1 MVVALFTLTAGLERA
16 RRQRK
21 GASTLSLLQVVAE
34 HREIRPKEIAG
45 QLQVHPSLV
54 TRQVRE
60 VEAAGLV
67 RVEEDPADRRSWLV
81 TLTPAGLE
89 EMSRLQEFGLE
100 RFALFT
106 ADWEP
111 GDVRQFA
118 ALLEKLKNSID
129 TVAERERRMVVP
141 RRARQR
147 DRLMDRQ
154 VKQRRA

>member
-1 MVVALFTLTAGLERA
+1 MVVALFTLTAGIERA

-21 GASTLSLLQVVAE
+21 GASTLSLLQVVAQ
-34 HREIRPKEIAG
+34 RGEIRPKEIAD

-54 TRQVRE
+54 TRQLRE

-67 RVEEDPADRRSWLV
+67 RVAGDPADGRSWLV
-81 TLTPAGLE
+81 TLTPAGSN
-89 EMSRLQEFGLE
+89 EMSRLQEYGLE

-111 GDVRQFA
+111 SEVQQLG

-129 TVAERERRMVVP
+129 TVAERERLNAVP
-141 RRARQR
+141 RRGR
-147 DRLMDRQ
+147 
-154 VKQRRA
+154 KIS